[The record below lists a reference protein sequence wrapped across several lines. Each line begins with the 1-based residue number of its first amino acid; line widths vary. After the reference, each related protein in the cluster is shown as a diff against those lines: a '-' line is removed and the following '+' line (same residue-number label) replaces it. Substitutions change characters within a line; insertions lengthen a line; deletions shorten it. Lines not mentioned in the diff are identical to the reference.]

1 MPVSALLLATSNVN
15 VPAVLPMV
23 VAAPNVT
30 KPVIVLEPLLLRIAP
45 RLPTPA
51 PLAVLM
57 ASAIVIPPCNASVAP
72 EVIETPPALVPTA
85 PLLAATNV
93 PAVMEVAPV

>member
-1 MPVSALLLATSNVN
+1 MNALPLATLKVN

-45 RLPTPA
+45 SPPTPV
-51 PLAVLM
+51 PLAVLI
-57 ASAIVIPPCNASVAP
+57 ASAIVIPPCNTSVAP
-72 EVIETPPALVPTA
+72 AEIETPPALVPTA
-85 PLLAATNV
+85 PLFAAIKV
-93 PAVMEVAPV
+93 PAVIEVAPV